1 MNEIL
6 TTYSFLV
13 SVDDQHLTYPMY
25 DSALITINVTDI
37 SCELCSDEYICNK
50 GTTIS
55 TLKLKQNYF

>member
-1 MNEIL
+1 MTIDHEIL

-37 SCELCSDEYICNK
+37 NETPSIDGEQHLQLMK
-50 GTTIS
+50 M
-55 TLKLKQNYF
+55 